1 MNSKD
6 RFLKMPEAKLFADM
20 VGSEAC
26 KKALDYAML
35 EMQEGASISMA
46 LDPTDPEHNAAFAF
60 QQLRGALRFRRIL
73 ETLSLPEEAV
83 KPDRSPTLD
92 YDAYNR
98 PIRTRSST
106 S

>member
-35 EMQEGASISMA
+35 EMQEATNSPMSIDG
-46 LDPTDPEHNAAFAF
+46 DPAFGFA
-60 QQLRGALRFRRIL
+60 QLKGALRFRRIL

>member
-35 EMQEGASISMA
+35 EMQERMQFDD
-46 LDPTDPEHNAAFAF
+46 LK
-60 QQLRGALRFRRIL
+60 GALAFRRTL
-73 ETLSLPEEAV
+73 ENLIMPEEPP
-83 KPDRSPTLD
+83 KQDKSPTIN

-98 PIRTRSST
+98 PQRPRSAQ
-106 S
+106 